1 MPGDPEVGCACG
13 LASMFLLIY
22 PLWVWYQDGCHT
34 LIHHTHIIARKEDA
48 SVPTFQAKRPKLLLI
63 GTLSC
68 VYPWTNDCHRG
79 NGMKVL
85 IFWNDLLSLKLE
97 VGQLPSA
104 EQGLSGAGENICCEG
119 RTSKWGWVQIKHTG
133 KVFQEMWKPSMEEK
147 WLCVWELMGFLFCI
161 SSQALLTCRL

>member
-68 VYPWTNDCHRG
+68 VYP
-79 NGMKVL
+79 
-85 IFWNDLLSLKLE
+85 
-97 VGQLPSA
+97 
-104 EQGLSGAGENICCEG
+104 
-119 RTSKWGWVQIKHTG
+119 
-133 KVFQEMWKPSMEEK
+133 
-147 WLCVWELMGFLFCI
+147 
-161 SSQALLTCRL
+161 